1 MLTSSNARLD
11 IDLLILPETNLI
23 LIASV
28 IEPLRGA
35 NRIAGSEI
43 YRWRLFTPDGAPVQ
57 TTSNIPIPV
66 DAAFRPGRET
76 TPLFVLGAYNWRRSA
91 TPALKMQLS
100 QTARHR
106 SIIAGIESGTWL
118 LAEASL
124 LDEFA
129 ATTHWEDFDDFAAAY
144 PQVRMVR
151 DRFVIDGKRITT
163 GGSLP
168 TLDLMLE
175 IIRRRQGY
183 SLALEV
189 TRLFIYEQ
197 GGGYKPASGY
207 EQAGGYRQASG
218 HTHDGGHRQAE
229 KYTQA
234 GGSEPA
240 GRHDQAGRRSEILPS
255 AAAQRLGD
263 PRVAQ
268 AVRLMEA
275 TVEQPLP
282 LARLARRAGISA
294 RHLQSLFRASVG
306 VAPHIHYL
314 ALRLNAARRKVIETS
329 ATFADIAAAT
339 GFNSA
344 SAFSRSYRAQ
354 FGESPSETRHR
365 IGGRG

>member
-57 TTSNIPIPV
+57 TTSNIQIPV
-66 DAAFRPGRET
+66 DAAFRPARET
-76 TPLFVLGAYNWRRSA
+76 TPLFVLGAYNWQRSA

-100 QTARHR
+100 QTARYR
-106 SIIAGIESGTWL
+106 TVIAGIESGTWL

-124 LDEFA
+124 LDNVA

-151 DRFVIDGKRITT
+151 ERFVIDGKRITT

-168 TLDLMLE
+168 TVDLMLE

-197 GGGYKPASGY
+197 
-207 EQAGGYRQASG
+207 AGSRSN
-218 HTHDGGHRQAE
+218 
-229 KYTQA
+229 TQVM
-234 GGSEPA
+234 
-240 GRHDQAGRRSEILPS
+240 PS
-255 AAAQRLGD
+255 TAAFGMND
-263 PRVAQ
+263 PRVAH
-268 AVRLMEA
+268 AVRLMEE
-275 TVEQPLP
+275 TVEQPLS
-282 LARLARRAGISA
+282 LARLARRAGLSA
-294 RHLQSLFRASVG
+294 RHLQTLFRESVG
-306 VAPHIHYL
+306 VPPHVHYL
-314 ALRLNAARRKVIETS
+314 ALRLNAARRKVIETP

-344 SAFSRSYRAQ
+344 SAFSRSYRTQ
-354 FGESPSETRHR
+354 FAESPSQTRNR
-365 IGGRG
+365 IGRRV

>member
-106 SIIAGIESGTWL
+106 SVIAGIESGTWL

-197 GGGYKPASGY
+197 GGGYKPA
-207 EQAGGYRQASG
+207 GG
-218 HTHDGGHRQAE
+218 
-229 KYTQA
+229 
-234 GGSEPA
+234 
-240 GRHDQAGRRSEILPS
+240 RSEILPS

-275 TVEQPLP
+275 SVEHPMP
-282 LARLARRAGISA
+282 LARLARRAGLSA
-294 RHLQSLFRASVG
+294 RHLQSLFSASVG
-306 VAPHIHYL
+306 VAPHVHYL

-344 SAFSRSYRAQ
+344 SAFSRSYRSQ
-354 FGESPSETRHR
+354 FHESPSETRQR
-365 IGGRG
+365 IGSRG